1 MIKAIIV
8 DDESKGIQILRILIK
23 NHCPDVEVIGW
34 AEDVDEAIELITRME
49 PELVFLDIEMAGEG
63 GFSLLE
69 KIGQRNFHVVFVTAH
84 SQYAVKAFRYSV
96 ADYLLKP
103 VYVVELK
110 QAIEKVKLLM
120 QEQKVMSPDEN
131 VETTLR
137 IPLHQGAV
145 FVKMHDIIRLEA
157 DGAYTRIFLSGK
169 RTYLTSYNI
178 KIFSEHLDMNLFMRI
193 HRSHIINLNKIKKV
207 ISDGK
212 HVEMT
217 DDSAV
222 KISRRIRCNFLTFYK
237 KEFKCDDATHTP
249 GILHSPRLQK
259 KE

>member
-23 NHCPDVEVIGW
+23 NHCPDVEVTGW
-34 AEDVDEAIELITRME
+34 AEEVDEAIELINRTA
-49 PELVFLDIEMAGEG
+49 PQLVFLDIEMAGEG

-110 QAIEKVKLLM
+110 QAIEKVKVLM
-120 QEQKVMSPDEN
+120 QEQKVLSTNEN
-131 VETTLR
+131 IETTLR
-137 IPLHQGAV
+137 IPLNQGTV
-145 FVKMHDIIRLEA
+145 FVKMNDIIRLEA
-157 DGAYTRIFLSGK
+157 DGAYTRIFLPGN

-178 KIFSEHLDMNLFMRI
+178 KIFEEHLDLNLFMRV
-193 HRSHIINLNKIKKV
+193 HRSHIINLKKV
-207 ISDGK
+207 KRIIEGRTLIAELTDGSK
-212 HVEMT
+212 VE
-217 DDSAV
+217 
-222 KISRRIRCNFLTFYK
+222 ISRRIKNSFLLK
-237 KEFKCDDATHTP
+237 VE
-249 GILHSPRLQK
+249 Q
-259 KE
+259 